1 MKKERNIFQVK
12 ELDKTPGKDLNEIKI
27 NNFYL
32 IKSSNNVIKMLTEV
46 RETIH
51 KQSEN
56 FNKKKI

>member
-1 MKKERNIFQVK
+1 MK

-27 NNFYL
+27 SNFYL

-51 KQSEN
+51 EQSEN
-56 FNKKKI
+56 FNKKEI